1 MTILDNFLK
10 QNCSEEQ
17 SSLLIFCFE
26 TLSQVGFVEIEF
38 NIDELLDQIESLD
51 LFELI
56 QCCYQYIRK
65 FQNMAFE
72 SLEIKIDNED
82 DIRTPNDLLI
92 YLDQLEDSTQHNNIC
107 TIIDEASTPEDALL
121 KLLTEVLFVDTS
133 PLLPILHHVPGS
145 LMERLYAVHKTDID
159 LTFIDKPRV
168 KPIDERKLN
177 LLKKIWSRKDINF
190 LRNDILNND
199 LNLPISKSLWM
210 QKQKTNLEQLKTS
223 QDKKRIAEKL
233 LEGCLVMN
241 VEWKNI
247 KKAMRALA
255 NEIYDD
261 LLFITELSYVID
273 NICMENE
280 INGAF

>member
-1 MTILDNFLK
+1 MTILDSFLK

-51 LFELI
+51 LFEII

-65 FQNMAFE
+65 VQNMAFE
-72 SLEIKIDNED
+72 SLEINIDNDE

-92 YLDQLEDSTQHNNIC
+92 YLDQLEDSVKHTEIC
-107 TIIDEASTPEDALL
+107 AIIDEAPSPEDALL
-121 KLLTEVLFVDTS
+121 KLLTEVLFVDAS
-133 PLLPILHHVPGS
+133 SLLPILHHVPGS

-159 LTFIDKPRV
+159 LTSIDKPNV

-177 LLKKIWSRKDINF
+177 LLKKIWFRKDINF
-190 LRNDILNND
+190 LRTDILNDD

-210 QKQKTNLEQLKTS
+210 EKQKTNLEQLKTS

-233 LEGCLVMN
+233 LEGCLVMD

-247 KKAMRALA
+247 KKAMKVLA

-261 LLFITELSYVID
+261 LLFVTELTYIMD
-273 NICMENE
+273 NLCMENG

>member
-1 MTILDNFLK
+1 MTILDEFLK

-38 NIDELLDQIESLD
+38 NIDELLDQIENLD
-51 LFELI
+51 LFEII

-92 YLDQLEDSTQHNNIC
+92 YLDQLEDSNQHTSIC
-107 TIIDEASTPEDALL
+107 TIIDEAPTPEDALL
-121 KLLTEVLFVDTS
+121 KLLTDVLFVDTAA
-133 PLLPILHHVPGS
+133 LLPILHHVPGS
-145 LMERLYAVHKTDID
+145 LMERLYGVHKSDID
-159 LTFIDKPRV
+159 LTFIDKPQV
-168 KPIDERKLN
+168 KPVDSRKLAI
-177 LLKKIWSRKDINF
+177 LKRMWAMKDINH
-190 LRNDILNND
+190 LRSDILNAE
-199 LNLPISKSLWM
+199 LNLPISKSLWVS
-210 QKQKTNLEQLKTS
+210 KQKTFLEQLKTS
-223 QDKKRIAEKL
+223 QDKKRIALKL

-261 LLFITELSYVID
+261 LLFVTELSYVID
-273 NICMENE
+273 NVCMENE

>member
-1 MTILDNFLK
+1 MTILDSFLK

-51 LFELI
+51 LFEII

-65 FQNMAFE
+65 VQNMAFE
-72 SLEIKIDNED
+72 SLEINIDNDE

-92 YLDQLEDSTQHNNIC
+92 YLDQLEDSVKHTEIC
-107 TIIDEASTPEDALL
+107 TIIDEAPSPEDALL

-133 PLLPILHHVPGS
+133 PLLPILYHVPGS

-159 LTFIDKPRV
+159 LTSIDKPNV

-177 LLKKIWSRKDINF
+177 LLKKIWYRKDINF
-190 LRNDILNND
+190 LRNDILNGD
-199 LNLPISKSLWM
+199 LNLPISKSSWM
-210 QKQKTNLEQLKTS
+210 EKQKTNLEQLKTS

-233 LEGCLVMN
+233 LEGCLVMD

-247 KKAMRALA
+247 KKAMKVLA

-261 LLFITELSYVID
+261 LLFVTELTYIMD
-273 NICMENE
+273 NLCMENG

>member
-92 YLDQLEDSTQHNNIC
+92 YLDQLEDSPQHSNIC
-107 TIIDEASTPEDALL
+107 TIIDEAPTPEDALY
-121 KLLTEVLFVDTS
+121 KLLAEVLFVDTTA
-133 PLLPILHHVPGS
+133 LLPILHHVPGT

-168 KPIDERKLN
+168 KALDERKLN
-177 LLKKIWSRKDINF
+177 LLKKIWARKDINF
-190 LRNDILNND
+190 LRSDILSND

-210 QKQKTNLEQLKTS
+210 EKQKTNLEQLKTS